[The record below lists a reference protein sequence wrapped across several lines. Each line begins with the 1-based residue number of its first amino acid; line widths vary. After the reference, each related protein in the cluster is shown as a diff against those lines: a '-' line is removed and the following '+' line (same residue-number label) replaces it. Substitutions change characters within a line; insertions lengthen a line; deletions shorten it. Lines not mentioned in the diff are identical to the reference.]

1 MTSYRF
7 TWAAYLEAL
16 ILGAPAYLG
25 RAYLGGGEAIQGL
38 IPPAHVQN
46 HGR

>member
-1 MTSYRF
+1 MTSYGF
-7 TWAAYLEAL
+7 TWAAYLGGAY
-16 ILGAPAYLG
+16 LGAPILE
-25 RAYLGGGEAIQGL
+25 GGEAIQGL

>member
-1 MTSYRF
+1 MTSCGF

-25 RAYLGGGEAIQGL
+25 APILGGAIQGL
-38 IPPAHVQN
+38 TPPAHVQN

>member
-1 MTSYRF
+1 MTSCGF

-16 ILGAPAYLG
+16 ILGAPILE
-25 RAYLGGGEAIQGL
+25 RLSWGGEAIQGL

>member
-25 RAYLGGGEAIQGL
+25 GTYLGGAYLGAPIFGG
-38 IPPAHVQN
+38 
-46 HGR
+46 GRLFRV

>member
-7 TWAAYLEAL
+7 TWAAYLGAP
-16 ILGAPAYLG
+16 ILGAPAYLW
-25 RAYLGGGEAIQGL
+25 GGEAIQGL
-38 IPPAHVQN
+38 IPPAHAQN